1 MSLSERD
8 VEGKINSVI
17 QGDYSG
23 ERITVVNGIVMVGDM
38 ALDSQNC
45 EKCEILSAGGDSGNV
60 KKTKFGFA
68 AKAVATVLFP
78 PAAII
83 TAKSGYRDLR
93 SFGKLVKINWRNGC
107 ESLAFVEEF
116 IAGKIGNMFF

>member
-1 MSLSERD
+1 MSLSEKD
-8 VEGKINSVI
+8 VEGKINTII

-23 ERITVVNGIVMVGDM
+23 ERITLVNGVVMVGTRVI
-38 ALDSQNC
+38 DSQNC
-45 EKCEILSAGGDSGNV
+45 EKCEILSTGGDTGNV
-60 KKTKFGFA
+60 KRTKLGFA

-78 PAAII
+78 PAAIV

-93 SFGKLVKINWRNGC
+93 SFGKLVKINWRNGS